1 MVMPSRMQRGRKK
14 TNFIDYSI
22 AGFEDSPSDVID
34 LNYSIV
40 THFAMTNLSVSL
52 IIGVEV

>member
-1 MVMPSRMQRGRKK
+1 MQRGRKK

-40 THFAMTNLSVSL
+40 THFAKTNLSVSL
-52 IIGVEV
+52 IIGVEA